1 MAEHSG
7 VTTDNATLR
16 QRCGRLGEILNGF
29 RKVIVAYSGGVD
41 STFLLQTAI
50 DCLGQENV
58 IACLADSELL
68 ARSEYRTAVE
78 VAKQMGTVLKIVRPA
93 VIEKP
98 KFMTNRSDRCYYC
111 KLELFS
117 VLTKLARQRGCD
129 TVLCG
134 SNADDSEDF
143 RPGLRAERESGIRSP
158 LREAGLTKDDIRALS
173 KELGLPNWDKPAQ
186 PCLATR
192 IIYGLE
198 VTPERL
204 KQIEQGEEFL
214 RGFGLKELRVR
225 HHGNLVR
232 IEVPADEIAELVRSE
247 RRDEIVTFFR
257 KLGFSYVSLDLEGF
271 RSGSANEALK

>member
-7 VTTDNATLR
+7 VTTDNATLM
-16 QRCGRLGEILNGF
+16 QRYGRLKEILNEF
-29 RKVIVAYSGGVD
+29 EKVIVAYSGGVD
-41 STFLLQTAI
+41 STFLLRAAI
-50 DCLGQENV
+50 DCLGRENV
-58 IACLADSELL
+58 IACLIDSELS
-68 ARSEYRTAVE
+68 ARSEYRAAVE
-78 VAKQMGTVLKIVRPA
+78 VAEQMGAVLEIVRPG

-98 KFMTNRSDRCYYC
+98 EFMTNRSDRCYYC
-111 KLELFS
+111 KLDFFS

-129 TVLCG
+129 AVLCG

-143 RPGLRAERESGIRSP
+143 RPGLRAEQESGVRGP
-158 LREAGLTKDDIRALS
+158 LREAGLTKDNIRILS
-173 KELGLPNWDKPAQ
+173 KELGLPNWDKPSQ

-198 VTPERL
+198 VTPKRL

-232 IEVPADEIAELVRSE
+232 IEVPADEIAELARTE
-247 RRDEIVTFFR
+247 RCGEIVTFFR
-257 KLGFSYVSLDLEGF
+257 ELGFTYVSLDLQGF
-271 RSGSANEALK
+271 RSGSANEAL